1 MERFFCY
8 GKNDFCDGK
17 VCTEEC
23 NYFDGSGGEKRE
35 AETSVFEDVFGKD
48 YDLERLCELAEAD
61 RDGRCVVLPCKEN
74 DTVFYLTGK
83 PTLKAGQSFERVEE
97 GKVDGFYWDR
107 RGIQIRIRNPKGN
120 HGTYG
125 FFGETVYTDKRAAEA
140 ELKGDQHGEQ

>member
-1 MERFFCY
+1 MKRLTSRWQSGIANYSAGKLPDVIERLA
-8 GKNDFCDGK
+8 KI
-17 VCTEEC
+17 
-23 NYFDGSGGEKRE
+23 
-35 AETSVFEDVFGKD
+35 EDILGDD
-48 YDLERLCELAEAD
+48 YDLDRLRELVEAE

-83 PTLKAGQSFERVEE
+83 PTLKAGQSFDRVEE

-107 RGIQIRIRNPKGN
+107 RGVQIRIRNPKGN

-140 ELKGDQHGEQ
+140 ALKGGSDGI

>member
-1 MERFFCY
+1 MNRPENLCQPPEYTPEMIGDMVKDAYKRAEIMAVI
-8 GKNDFCDGK
+8 D
-17 VCTEEC
+17 EIMRE
-23 NYFDGSGGEKRE
+23 NYDP
-35 AETSVFEDVFGKD
+35 D
-48 YDLERLCELAEAD
+48 RLRKLLEAD

-83 PTLKAGQSFERVEE
+83 PTLKAGQSFDRVEE

-107 RGIQIRIRNPKGN
+107 RGVQIRIRNPKGN

-140 ELKGDQHGEQ
+140 ALKGGSDGV